1 VKTGPF
7 IIRLAILIL
16 VGYNSF
22 YVVDETEQV
31 VITQFGKPIGESIRE
46 PGLKFKIPY
55 YTATVFPK
63 NLLEWDAEPG
73 HNTYP

>member
-7 IIRLAILIL
+7 IIIIGLLILI
-16 VGYNSF
+16 GYNSF

-46 PGLKFKIPY
+46 PGLKFQITILYCQCIP
-55 YTATVFPK
+55 
-63 NLLEWDAEPG
+63 EESSG
-73 HNTYP
+73 MGR